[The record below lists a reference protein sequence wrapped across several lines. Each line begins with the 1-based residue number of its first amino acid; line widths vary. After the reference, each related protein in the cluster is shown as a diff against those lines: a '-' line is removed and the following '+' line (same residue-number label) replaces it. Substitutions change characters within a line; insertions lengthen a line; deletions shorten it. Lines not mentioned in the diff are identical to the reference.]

1 METLTIFK
9 SAAAI
14 LAAIF
19 VYYGMD
25 MRPKTGAR
33 DFVAPVWQVT
43 MKLCSVALILGFAWI
58 ALSAQ
63 HVNTIDWVSLATM
76 ASGVGFIVAAKVAL
90 GQAHTFTGQY
100 LVRPMLVTHGVYAI
114 TRNPLYFGV
123 FLCEF
128 GALLFVLNQ
137 TLTSLTWANFQ
148 WLAVLTAALAYAVA
162 FNCFMAVN
170 EARYL
175 RQVFGEAYRS
185 YQARVPFLVPRI
197 HLRKE
202 NE

>member
-1 METLTIFK
+1 MDALMIFK
-9 SAAAI
+9 SATVI
-14 LAAIF
+14 LAAFF

-25 MRPKTGAR
+25 IRRKVGAR
-33 DFVAPVWQVT
+33 DFVAPVWQVI
-43 MKLCSVALILGFAWI
+43 MKLCSIILILAFAWI

-63 HVNTIDWVSLATM
+63 HVNTNDWVSLAMM
-76 ASGVGFIVAAKVAL
+76 AGGVGFVVAAKRAL
-90 GQAHTFTGQY
+90 GRAHTFTGQY
-100 LVRPMLVTHGVYAI
+100 LARPMLVTHGVYAI

-137 TLTSLTWANFQ
+137 TSASLTWANFQ
-148 WLAVLTAALAYAVA
+148 WLGVVTAALAYAVA

-175 RQVFGEAYRS
+175 REVFGDAYRH
-185 YQARVPFLVPRI
+185 YQARVPFLVPHI
-197 HLRKE
+197 HFRKE

>member
-1 METLTIFK
+1 MDALTIFK
-9 SAAAI
+9 SAVAI

-25 MRPKTGAR
+25 IRRKTGAR
-33 DFVAPVWQVT
+33 DFVAPVWQVI
-43 MKLCSVALILGFAWI
+43 MKLCSIALILASAWVT
-58 ALSAQ
+58 LSAQ
-63 HVNTIDWVSLATM
+63 HVNTTDWVSLAMM
-76 ASGVGFIVAAKVAL
+76 AGGVGFVVAAKRAL
-90 GQAHTFTGQY
+90 GRAHTFTGQY
-100 LVRPMLVTHGVYAI
+100 LACPMLVTHGVYAI

-128 GALLFVLNQ
+128 GTLLFVINQ
-137 TLTSLTWANFQ
+137 TLASLTWANSQ
-148 WLAVLTAALAYAVA
+148 WLGVFAAALAYAVA
-162 FNCFMAVN
+162 FNCTMAAN

-175 RQVFGEAYRS
+175 REVFGDAYRR